1 MASLLLFG
9 TDEHLAYMLEPMGK
23 TIHVH
28 VIIAKFVDMFFVTL
42 NFLFDLK
49 LKFKH
54 TRADKLSPSLSPIL
68 L

>member
-9 TDEHLAYMLEPMGK
+9 TDKHLAYMLEPMGK
-23 TIHVH
+23 PIH

-49 LKFKH
+49 LKCKH
-54 TRADKLSPSLSPIL
+54 TIADKLSPSLSPIL